1 MASGSNTANGDGA
14 LANNTTGH
22 DNTANGLEALFTNTT
37 GSENTADGENALQIN
52 TTGNL
57 NTAVGQNALFQNT
70 TGTGDIALGVQA
82 GANVTTADQ
91 VICIGAG
98 GENVSNSCYIGNIFS
113 ATSGSGTAV
122 FVNSAR
128 KLGTSTSSRR
138 FKQQIK
144 PMEQASEALYA
155 LKPVSFHYKKE
166 IDPQGIAQ
174 FGLVAEDV
182 EKVSRDLVVR
192 DKEGKP
198 HSVRYDPVNAMLLN
212 EFLKAHLRM
221 EEQDKRIEEL
231 TAERKHQAAQI
242 QKVSA
247 QLEVSKPSPQVVNNP

>member
-1 MASGSNTANGDGA
+1 MIAIEGIGRDTIRDVI
-14 LANNTTGH
+14 
-22 DNTANGLEALFTNTT
+22 
-37 GSENTADGENALQIN
+37 TADGENALQIN

-70 TGTGDIALGVQA
+70 TGSGDIALGVQA

-122 FVNSAR
+122 FVNSAG

-144 PMEQASEALYA
+144 PMEQASEALLFVRGARNRAHAAGSY
-155 LKPVSFHYKKE
+155 H
-166 IDPQGIAQ
+166 Q
-174 FGLVAEDV
+174 FCAD
-182 EKVSRDLVVR
+182 RR
-192 DKEGKP
+192 EGG
-198 HSVRYDPVNAMLLN
+198 
-212 EFLKAHLRM
+212 
-221 EEQDKRIEEL
+221 
-231 TAERKHQAAQI
+231 AERCHSIHHSDGVADAGAFSI
-242 QKVSA
+242 FR
-247 QLEVSKPSPQVVNNP
+247 